1 MNINFFDSKTYEFL
15 QSLDSSLL
23 ARVTRSLDLLEK
35 YGNLLRL
42 PHTKKIS
49 KSIYELRIVGANQ
62 IRILFTYY
70 RSEIWILYAFVKKSQ
85 KIPKKEIMN
94 AERILKNLRQ
104 K

>member
-94 AERILKNLRQ
+94 AERILKYLRQ